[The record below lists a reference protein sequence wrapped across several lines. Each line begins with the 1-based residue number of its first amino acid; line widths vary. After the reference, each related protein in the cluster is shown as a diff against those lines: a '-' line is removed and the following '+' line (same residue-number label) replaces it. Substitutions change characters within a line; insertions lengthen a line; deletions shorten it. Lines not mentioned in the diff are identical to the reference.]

1 MFSIRP
7 PAIVRQHIDIFIL
20 DVVLMDGT
28 IPTISCTE
36 EEFYSNDIVSIVENQ
51 LEETNETNENQC
63 NVVLFGCTPE
73 GQSVYLECKGYK
85 PWVRIEIPDTW
96 QPSDIDIW
104 HKKAQTILGTFEI
117 QKENLKRFYGFVPQ
131 NSFSTQ
137 PKKFSY
143 LKLFFSTMASAQKA
157 YWVLQYTHEIFK
169 KIKITDTSTKWK
181 TKCLNDL
188 NITPSLWISL
198 PLQEKNISYIC
209 KSSETIERKSS
220 CQYEIFCCIED
231 IKGLQPSVLESIP
244 PLVIGSFDGE
254 MFSFDGSF
262 PNPCKGDKTIQIGLS
277 VQRYGKQ
284 NIDRFIFGEGE
295 ICKEN
300 FKENFETNVETNVEE
315 IKENKFTYIA
325 CKNSKEIIETFRDY
339 IIKLD
344 IDILTGWNTYGFD
357 YPFLQEDY
365 VSYSMP
371 IHLRGTQELN
381 IKYRKSPSVHE
392 LYNELKKNTELF
404 QKWEKKAQREFG
416 IRKLFYLEKE
426 CKQVFKQNLEN
437 AESELTQSLMKK
449 EVMEEEE
456 EYISMMSIESIDKIR
471 YSLLVT
477 LKGESQALQ
486 CIEKE
491 REIEN
496 KESIKDIFPFHVVKE
511 NPYFTRDPIQKGRGF
526 MTSRFAFITNVELY
540 EKKMNSMAKGENI
553 YSFWDMHGRINVDLM
568 QVIKDDMQPEDNS
581 LKSASKNYLND
592 TNLEKIDLSAKE
604 MFEYFRTKDSKK
616 LYDIAK
622 YCSRDCDIPLKII
635 EKLHYIPTWIELS
648 RVSVTS
654 LQDIINSGQQTRII
668 NLISRFIKDEFS
680 LNVAK
685 SGWPSFYNDKNVS
698 EENEYQGA
706 TVIEP
711 IAGFYPKNCI
721 ITMDF
726 ESLYPSIMRFFNL
739 CPSTIIIDPAHLEI
753 KTKEVHTIDHGQFKK
768 TYAFV
773 NHVDGVIPKLLKHLI
788 TARKSVKKQ
797 MAGEKDPFQAALL
810 NGRQNGLKR
819 VCNSVYGF
827 FGVSESMGV
836 LPCKPIAAVT
846 TLKGRAFIEA
856 TKQYVESTYEGCIV
870 IYGDT
875 DSVMIKCPEH
885 IKLEEAME
893 FGEKL
898 SKEITQKLQSGG
910 IKGLGGAGDLLIE
923 NLNGNENIHQNVKI
937 DQESIKKKIQESCSA
952 MNLAF
957 EKVYIPYLLLKK
969 KRYAGM
975 KYIGSKCTM
984 EMKGVDCIR
993 RDRPKLLQQISLQIL
1008 ESLLKTQDV
1017 PKAMQQLDLYLEKI
1031 VQNQLPLEDF
1041 LLSKSIRGNY
1051 VSENLPH
1058 VGALKRMQARGEE
1071 CPPIGSRMHFYVA
1084 QGKPSDKLYDRTEH
1098 PIYFKEKKLQLDMK
1112 YYLESLYTPL
1122 EGLLKYVVDKSEF
1135 NNLFQKYTDFIENKS
1150 QTSLLK
1156 LLGNKRI
1163 LETQEEIYEI
1173 KALEI
1178 KKPRIKKTEVS
1189 KKSTNINT
1197 LKNYY

>member
-1 MFSIRP
+1 MEISNIRP
-7 PAIVRQHIDIFIL
+7 DPFPRDIFQIFL
-20 DVVLMDGT
+20 IDVFLMDGE
-28 IPTISCTE
+28 IPYVYGSE
-36 EEFYSNDIVSIVENQ
+36 KDFYSNSIVHSTFEKPD
-51 LEETNETNENQC
+51 EEKEDMENENNEKIC
-63 NVVLFGCTPE
+63 NILLFGCTPE
-73 GQSVYLECKGYK
+73 GQSVYVECKGYK
-85 PWVRIEIPDTW
+85 PWVRIEIPDSW
-96 QPSDIDIW
+96 QNNDIEIW
-104 HKKAQTILGTFEI
+104 KKKTSTILGDFEI
-117 QKENLKRFYGFVPQ
+117 QKEYLKRFYGFVPQ
-131 NSFSTQ
+131 TKKNKSL
-137 PKKFSY
+137 PKKFTY
-143 LKLFFSTMASAQKA
+143 LNLFFPTLAKAQKA
-157 YWVLQYTHEIFK
+157 FYILQNSYEIFK
-169 KIKITDTSTKWK
+169 KIKVTDKSTKWK

-188 NITPSLWISL
+188 NIGPSSWFSIRTKANASGMEDVTYTMKSYST
-198 PLQEKNISYIC
+198 LQ
-209 KSSETIERKSS
+209 RKST
-220 CQYEIFCCIED
+220 CQYEIFCSIEN
-231 IKGLQPSVLESIP
+231 IECCTFESIP
-244 PLVIGSFDGE
+244 PLVMGSFDGE

-262 PNPCKGDKTIQIGLS
+262 PNPCKGDKTIYLGLS
-277 VQRYGKQ
+277 VQKYGSSKITRYV
-284 NIDRFIFGEGE
+284 FGEGL
-295 ICKEN
+295 IQMKNDADFVYVPCKD
-300 FKENFETNVETNVEE
+300 
-315 IKENKFTYIA
+315 
-325 CKNSKEIIETFRDY
+325 SKDIVETFRDY
-339 IIKLD
+339 IVYLD
-344 IDILTGWNTYGFD
+344 LDLITGWNTYGFD
-357 YPFLQEDY
+357 FIFLQEDY
-365 VSYSMP
+365 LSYATP
-371 IHLRGTQELN
+371 IHLRGTQDLN
-381 IKYRKSPSVHE
+381 TEYRKSPSVHD
-392 LYNELKKNTELF
+392 LYNELKKLGTVHFE
-404 QKWEKKAQREFG
+404 KWQKKAQKEFG

-426 CKQVFKQNLEN
+426 CKKFEKQQDLLNGD
-437 AESELTQSLMKK
+437 SKDGIKYQSLFKK
-449 EVMEEEE
+449 EELECEEDEFV
-456 EYISMMSIESIDKIR
+456 SMLGIESIDKIR
-471 YSLLVT
+471 TSLLIA
-477 LKGESQALQ
+477 LKGEGEAFRFLEEERSSIQKKNPFSQSLQ
-486 CIEKE
+486 
-491 REIEN
+491 N
-496 KESIKDIFPFHVVKE
+496 E
-511 NPYFTRDPIQKGRGF
+511 NPYFTRECLPLGRGF
-526 MTSRFAFITNVELY
+526 MTSRLAHIQNVELY

-553 YSFWDMHGRINVDLM
+553 YSYWDMHGRINVDLM
-568 QVIKDDMQPEDNS
+568 QVIKDDLQPEDNS
-581 LKSASKNYLND
+581 LKSAAKSYLAD
-592 TNLEKIDLSAKE
+592 PSLEKIDLSAKQ
-604 MFEYFRTKDSKK
+604 MFDHFRSQDLSK
-616 LYDIAK
+616 LFDIAQ
-622 YCSRDCDIPLKII
+622 YCSRDCDIPLRII
-635 EKLHYIPTWIELS
+635 EKLHYVPTWVELS
-648 RVSVTS
+648 RVSNTS
-654 LQDIINSGQQTRII
+654 VHDIINSGQQTRII
-668 NLISRFIKDEFS
+668 NLISKFIKGEYS
-680 LNVAK
+680 LNQEK
-685 SGWPSFYNDKNVS
+685 SGWPSFYNDKNEY

-711 IAGFYPKNCI
+711 IAGFYAKNCI

-739 CPSTIIIDPAHLEI
+739 CPSTLILDPAYSIIPSKEI
-753 KTKEVHTIDHGQFKK
+753 HTINHGPFQKQ
-768 TYAFV
+768 YSFV

-788 TARKSVKKQ
+788 TARKAVKKQ

-827 FGVSESMGV
+827 FGVSESTGV

-856 TKQYVESTYEGCIV
+856 TKNYVESMYEGCVV

-885 IKLEEAME
+885 IKLQEAME

-910 IKGLGGAGDLLIE
+910 IKGLGGAGDLLLE
-923 NLNGNENIHQNVKI
+923 SLNGNENI
-937 DQESIKKKIQESCSA
+937 DQQETIKKKIQESCNA

-957 EKVYIPYLLLKK
+957 EKVYTPYLLLKK

-975 KYIGSKCTM
+975 KYIGNKCTM

-1041 LLSKSIRGNY
+1041 LLSKSIRGSY

-1098 PIYFKEKKLQLDMK
+1098 PRYFEEKKLQLDIK

-1135 NNLFQKYTDFIENKS
+1135 ENLFQKYTDFIDNKS

-1178 KKPRIKKTEVS
+1178 KKPRIKKTEGL
-1189 KKSTNINT
+1189 KKSISINT